1 MRCTSCGGFSWAI
14 LCAYCRTKLLRPSV
28 SKRMI
33 SDGFAVYSFYHYE
46 EIRALVDAKYYFY
59 GDRVYNT
66 LARLSY
72 KLFAPKFDDPVVI
85 VPIDDHTRHD
95 FSQTAILARH
105 FCQPN
110 IDVKYGTLKATNHI
124 KYAGKDLAYRQK
136 HKRKF
141 KYTGKSGLK
150 VILVDDIVTTGLTIL
165 EAKQCLEQFD
175 CEILFAL
182 TLSDAKD

>member
-1 MRCTSCGGFSWAI
+1 
-14 LCAYCRTKLLRPSV
+14 V
-28 SKRMI
+28 SKRTI
-33 SDGFAVYSFYHYE
+33 GDGFVVYSFYHYE

-66 LARLSY
+66 LAKLSY
-72 KLFAPKFDDPVVI
+72 KLFAPKFEDNIVA

-95 FSQTAILARH
+95 FSQTAILAKH
-105 FCQPN
+105 FSQPN
-110 IDVKYGTLKATNHI
+110 TKAVYGTLRATNHI

-150 VILVDDIVTTGLTIL
+150 VVLIDDIITTGLTIL
-165 EAKQCLEQFD
+165 EAKQCLEQFE
-175 CEILFAL
+175 CEVLFAL
-182 TLSDAKD
+182 TLSDAKN